1 MRTLYSVISMAL
13 VLGACQNPSN
23 SMDGQQTGQS
33 DSLKLAPVETSDP
46 NTSYKPAFEGQTRV
60 AGIKTQTPFTTS
72 VVTDKLDAPW
82 GIESLP
88 DGRLLI
94 NENPGKMRIVDPK
107 TGNISEPIAGVP
119 EVDDRGQGG
128 LLGLTIAPD
137 FETSRMVYWVYS
149 EKVDNGNHTAVA
161 KGKLSADESRLEN
174 VQVIYRAGPTYDGRL
189 HYGGRV
195 IFDKE
200 GNLFVTIGERSDRE
214 TRVLAQ
220 DLSTS
225 FGKIIRIT
233 TDGKP
238 VAGNPFEGQAGAR
251 PEIYSYG
258 HRNPQGI
265 AFHPE
270 TQALWSN
277 EFGPRGGDE
286 LNLIKPGMNYGWPVI
301 TYGIEYR
308 GDAIGEPVIQ
318 QKEGME
324 QPVYYWDPVLSPSG
338 MIFYSGA
345 NIPEWKNSLFIG
357 GLSSMHI
364 ARLVL
369 DGDKVVGEE
378 RILEG
383 EGQRFR
389 DLTEGKD
396 GAIYAVTDGGRLYK
410 IDKQ

>member
-286 LNLIKPGMNYGWPVI
+286 LNLIKPGVNYGWPVI

>member
-286 LNLIKPGMNYGWPVI
+286 LNLIKPGVNYGWPVI

-396 GAIYAVTDGGRLYK
+396 GAIYAVTDGRRLYK

>member
-1 MRTLYSVISMAL
+1 MRTLYSVISKAL

-94 NENPGKMRIVDPK
+94 NENPGKMRIVDPI

-137 FETSRMVYWVYS
+137 YETSRMVYWVYS

-286 LNLIKPGMNYGWPVI
+286 LNLIKPGVNYGWPVI

>member
-1 MRTLYSVISMAL
+1 MRKFHSAIAIAL

-23 SMDGQQTGQS
+23 SMDAQNSSSS
-33 DSLKLAPVETSDP
+33 DTTRYAPVETMDP
-46 NTSYKPAFEGQTRV
+46 NTDYKPAFEGQTRV
-60 AGIKTQTPFTTS
+60 AGIKTQSTFSTK

-82 GIESLP
+82 GVQALP

-94 NENPGKMRIVDPK
+94 NENPGKMRIVDPNS
-107 TGNISEPIAGVP
+107 GSISDPIVGIPA
-119 EVDDRGQGG
+119 VDDRGQGG
-128 LLGLTIAPD
+128 LLGLTLAPD
-137 FETSRMVYWVYS
+137 FESSREVFWAYT
-149 EKVDNGNHTAVA
+149 EKVDKGNHTAVA
-161 KGKLSADESRLEN
+161 KGKLSADEKTMEN
-174 VQVIYRAGPTYDGRL
+174 VQVIYRAAPTYDGRL

-195 IFDKE
+195 VFDKS
-200 GNLFVTIGERSDRE
+200 GNLFVSIGERSDKD

-220 DLSTS
+220 DLNSS

-233 TDGKP
+233 KEGKA
-238 VAGNPFEGQAGAR
+238 VAGNPFESQAGAR
-251 PEIYSYG
+251 PEIYSFG

-270 TQALWSN
+270 TGELWSN

-286 LNLIKPGMNYGWPVI
+286 LNLIKPGINYGWPVI

-308 GDAIGEPVIQ
+308 GDAIGDPVIQ
-318 QKEGME
+318 QQEGME

-345 NIPEWKNSLFIG
+345 NLAEWKNSLFIG

-364 ARLVL
+364 ARIVIENN
-369 DGDKVVGEE
+369 KVIGEE

-389 DLTEGKD
+389 DLTEGSD

-410 IDKQ
+410 IDK